1 MPDLQFVIFDGPLD
15 EEWADNLNTALDN
28 QVTLFLANRQ
38 SLSISQKISF
48 IFEVESL
55 SHASPAMVSRCGVVH
70 FSSSD
75 FTWQDYGAWWIRTHL
90 DQVCLSWK
98 KWGEFME
105 NLFVNT
111 VSKTFGLCHA
121 QFPALKT
128 VSMLHVVY
136 CLCGIFDAVLQ
147 SKTALPSNDLQN
159 AEKEKAQFFFL
170 IALVFS
176 VSP

>member
-55 SHASPAMVSRCGVVH
+55 GHASPAMVSRCGVVH
-70 FSSSD
+70 FASSD

-90 DQVCLSWK
+90 DKVCLS
-98 KWGEFME
+98 
-105 NLFVNT
+105 
-111 VSKTFGLCHA
+111 
-121 QFPALKT
+121 
-128 VSMLHVVY
+128 
-136 CLCGIFDAVLQ
+136 
-147 SKTALPSNDLQN
+147 
-159 AEKEKAQFFFL
+159 
-170 IALVFS
+170 
-176 VSP
+176 